1 MTRGPSRFFSPR
13 RGQDT
18 RAWPL
23 LGLLLVV
30 IVAAIGGV
38 LWFMREAMQ
47 NERLAVREK
56 LAEAYRGHL
65 SLVQQRIEEKW
76 REGLERIDAAS
87 ENGSALFA
95 AAARKDWSESVICLA
110 EDGSVLYPRSEG
122 IARVAAANEELL
134 AVEREPG
141 NPAAVETLQRRL
153 NRYEGEALPASQRL
167 FLMHELQGL
176 APGVTLPTLAAED
189 LAAQV
194 LEAGLPTERMAASV
208 AQRLGTLGWGVRS
221 PKGRA
226 LALFSTPVLRARL
239 EQWAAE
245 LPLPAGVQI
254 ASTAPGE
261 EVPEET
267 TLLTAPL
274 APNLPGWRLA
284 LRLDDRTIF
293 DSTAGRRIAGYLWV
307 GSILIAGVTV
317 LAFFVARGLQQQM
330 QVAQLKNDL
339 VATVS
344 HELKTPLTAMRALV
358 ETLLDTEELNPAT
371 TREYLQLVAQENARL
386 SRLIEHFLTFSRL
399 ERGRFA
405 FDFSPV
411 APGTIVTEALAAL
424 GERASAVEMQTAAGL
439 PALIGDREALVTAL
453 LNLLDNA
460 WKYSG
465 ETKRI
470 ILRTTALGANVA
482 FAVED
487 NGIGLSAADCRKVFR
502 QFYQA
507 NQRLSRTVGGCG
519 LGLNIVQSIVE
530 AHDGRVQ
537 VASTPGEGSTFTIE
551 IPGSR

>member
-1 MTRGPSRFFSPR
+1 MTRGPARFFAPR
-13 RGQDT
+13 RGQDV

-23 LGLLLVV
+23 LGLLLIVV
-30 IVAAIGGV
+30 LAAVGGV

-56 LAEAYRGHL
+56 IAEAYRGHL
-65 SLVQQRIEEKW
+65 SLVQRRIEEEW
-76 REGLERIDAAS
+76 RSGLERFDSAA
-87 ENGSALFA
+87 EKGPALFA
-95 AAARKDWSESVICLA
+95 VAVRGGWAESVICLG
-110 EDGSVLYPRSEG
+110 EDGSVIYPRSDG
-122 IARVAAANEELL
+122 VARVAAANAELL

-141 NPAAVETLQRRL
+141 NPTAVEALRARV
-153 NRYEGEALPASQRL
+153 NRYDGEALPSTQRL
-167 FLMHELQGL
+167 FLLRELQRL
-176 APGVTLPTLAAED
+176 APGVDLPTLAAED

-194 LEAGLPTERMAASV
+194 LDAGLPTEPAAALV
-208 AQRLGTLGWGVRS
+208 VQPMEAATWGVRS
-221 PKGRA
+221 GQGRA
-226 LALFSTPVLRARL
+226 LALFSTATLRARL
-239 EQWAAE
+239 GQWAAE

-254 ASTAPGE
+254 AVTARGE
-261 EVPEET
+261 EVSEEPP
-267 TLLTAPL
+267 LLTASL
-274 APNLPGWRLA
+274 APSLPGWRLA

-307 GSILIAGVTV
+307 GSTVIASMAV
-317 LAFFVARGLQQQM
+317 LAFFIARGLQQQM

-358 ETLLDTEELNPAT
+358 ETLLEAEEFNPAT
-371 TREYLQLVAQENARL
+371 TREYLQLLAQENGRL

-411 APGTIVTEALAAL
+411 APETIVAEALTAF
-424 GERASAVEMQTAAGL
+424 GERATTVEVHTAAGL
-439 PALIGDREALVTAL
+439 PTVVGDRESLVTAL

-465 ETKRI
+465 ETKQI
-470 ILRTTALGANVA
+470 VLRTTVQNDGVA

-487 NGIGLSAADCRKVFR
+487 NGIGLSPADCRRVFR

-507 NQRLSRTVGGCG
+507 DQRLSREVGGCG

-530 AHDGRVQ
+530 AHGGQVRV
-537 VASTPGEGSTFTIE
+537 VSTLGKGSTFTFE